1 MQLTHPVRWA
11 CDSERVVGRTE
22 IGFRSHL
29 AGRGRVMNDSE
40 ALPRGLRLVS
50 GRVLGAEPCTQF
62 LARTKPSRLGSLSRA
77 GNYRD
82 PGGKNWAQAH
92 RIRITIANSD
102 PQRGT
107 PRSRFHRDRHAGL

>member
-11 CDSERVVGRTE
+11 YDSERAVGRTE
-22 IGFRSHL
+22 IGFRSHP
-29 AGRGRVMNDSE
+29 AGRGSVMNDSE
-40 ALPRGLRLVS
+40 ALPKGLRLVS

-62 LARTKPSRLGSLSRA
+62 LTQSRLGSLSRA

-82 PGGKNWAQAH
+82 PGGKNRAQAH

-107 PRSRFHRDRHAGL
+107 PRSRFHRDRHTGL